1 MILVTGGAGYIG
13 SHTIVE
19 LLNKNFEVLVI
30 DNFSNSELPA
40 LNSIEKITGKS
51 ISFIEMDLRNYDL
64 LIEKTKEF
72 DIEGIIHFAAYKSVG
87 ESVFEPLKYYDNNIN
102 SLINILNFLKERS
115 ISNFVFSSSCF

>member
-19 LLNKNFEVLVI
+19 LLNKNFEVLLI
-30 DNFSNSELPA
+30 DNFSNSDVSA
-40 LNSIEKITGKS
+40 LESIEKITGKS

-64 LIEKTKEF
+64 LVEKTKEF

-87 ESVFEPLKYYDNNIN
+87 EL
-102 SLINILNFLKERS
+102 SLIHI
-115 ISNFVFSSSCF
+115 